1 MIRGMLIALG
11 VAFLVA
17 VLVYL
22 AIAVLAPG
30 MYVEKAFN
38 ILAAAFIGSAVVTS
52 LVLMRRRG

>member
-11 VAFLVA
+11 VAFLA
-17 VLVYL
+17 TALVYL
-22 AIAVLAPG
+22 AILVLAPG

-52 LVLMRRRG
+52 LVLMFGRR